1 MNNTKAEAIA
11 LIDRMSD
18 NSTIDEI
25 IEELYFKAQVD
36 EGLRQLDNG
45 EYLTNEEVKER
56 ILKWLKKFK
65 R

>member
-11 LIDRMSD
+11 MIDKMPD
-18 NSTIDEI
+18 NSTIDDI
-25 IEELYFKAQVD
+25 IEELYFKIQVD

-56 ILKWLKKFK
+56 ILN
-65 R
+65 

>member
-1 MNNTKAEAIA
+1 MPVH
-11 LIDRMSD
+11 
-18 NSTIDEI
+18 STIDDI

-56 ILKWLKKFK
+56 ISKWIIK
-65 R
+65 